1 MEDICV
7 KEIDDEYIEH
17 IRKLC
22 MKLDYIHKNNLA
34 ECKAVRELEPE
45 LNKLK
50 NKGQTSDKL
59 NRRNNPIFKKQ
70 LIRWSSQP
78 RGS

>member
-7 KEIDDEYIEH
+7 KDIDDEYIEH

-34 ECKAVRELEPE
+34 DCKAVRELEPE

-50 NKGQTSDKL
+50 NKACARLRAFIIDKL
-59 NRRNNPIFKKQ
+59 N
-70 LIRWSSQP
+70 
-78 RGS
+78 